1 MRTLRKES
9 ETREER
15 ANFGCRDRI
24 TPLQGRD
31 SGEGKQRTRQ
41 RKIEAQGRQGAAG
54 GIGWDVARTLRAG
67 APRRRGRIPAV
78 IAAAFF
84 SGLLAACAA
93 PSAPAPST
101 TTAPCTLAPL
111 GTIALTRAGDMA
123 LAPVRLDGHE
133 ARFLL
138 DTGAAL
144 SMVSAPLADRLGL
157 VPSTERLVTLA
168 GLGGPF
174 LARPMRADDMRIG
187 SIDIGPQRLTAVPDA
202 LFRVFTPPPEGIL
215 GADFF
220 SNLDADLDIAAN
232 RLTLYREMSCQGR
245 FAPPWPG
252 ARFYRLPA
260 EIAEGGQLLVPV
272 TIDGVRLQ
280 AMLDSGAE
288 VTLLNKRALAKLGLS
303 EILLG
308 ADPSHPYRGV
318 DGRPHL
324 AFRHHFESLTI
335 GAETWRDPVIAV
347 GETPML
353 TVDLLLG
360 ADFIPQHRL
369 FLAWPARE
377 VFVAVSP

>member
-1 MRTLRKES
+1 MRTFRKEP
-9 ETREER
+9 ETREET
-15 ANFGCRDRI
+15 ANFGCRDRV
-24 TPLQGRD
+24 TPAKGRHP
-31 SGEGKQRTRQ
+31 GEGSRGT
-41 RKIEAQGRQGAAG
+41 RKIEARGRQGAAG
-54 GIGWDVARTLRAG
+54 GIGWDVARSLRAG
-67 APRRRGRIPAV
+67 ASRRRERSHAV
-78 IAAAFF
+78 IAAAFL

-93 PSAPAPST
+93 PSAPAPSAA
-101 TTAPCTLAPL
+101 APCTLAPL

-123 LAPVRLDGHE
+123 LAPVHLDGHE

-303 EILLG
+303 EVRLG

-353 TVDLLLG
+353 TADLLLG
-360 ADFIPQHRL
+360 ADFIAQHRL